1 MTKAVNDKYFT
12 KPSVAKKCLDMLN
25 MENYDLIFEPSA
37 GCGSFLTHLPEGK
50 SVASDIS
57 PDIPDVVQLDFY
69 NISKVMRLLD
79 LRTNPDK
86 RYLSVGNPPFGTMAD
101 MAIDFFNGCAEFSD
115 TVAFI
120 LPRTFRKPSVTNRL
134 NFSFHLR
141 EETLLDKNSFLILN
155 PKSDNLIQEYDVPC
169 VFQIWDKKD
178 VVREKIQTKS
188 SSTHL
193 EFVDKIDKATY
204 AFRRVGGNAGLL
216 YDTSNQKSKSNPKGI
231 SMKPPSHFYI
241 NCDPK
246 VAQTIRDMEWDYFSS
261 KYDTAGNPS
270 ISKHELI
277 TKLEKILD
285 KGD

>member
-12 KPSVAKKCLDMLN
+12 KPSVAKACVDMLN
-25 MENYDLIFEPSA
+25 LEDYDLIFEPSA
-37 GCGSFLTHLPEGK
+37 GCGSFLVHLPEDK
-50 SVASDIS
+50 AKAADLA
-57 PDIPDVVQLDFY
+57 PDIPEVVQMDFY
-69 NISKVMRLLD
+69 NIQKVIDLLD

-86 RYLSVGNPPFGTMAD
+86 KYLSIGNPPFGTMAD

-134 NFSFHLR
+134 NMSFHLR
-141 EETLLDKNSFLILN
+141 EETLLGENSFLILN
-155 PKSDNLIQEYDVPC
+155 PKSSNLIQEYDVPC
-169 VFQIWDKKD
+169 TFQIWDKRD
-178 VVREKIQTKS
+178 VQREKIQTKS
-188 SSTHL
+188 TSPHL
-193 EFVDKIDKATY
+193 NFVSKIDKATY

-216 YDTSNQKSKSNPKGI
+216 YDTSNQKTESNPSGI

-241 NCDPK
+241 NCKPE
-246 VAQTIRDMEWDYFSS
+246 VAKAIRGMEWDYFSS

-285 KGD
+285 KED